1 MDELIDADEKIQYV
15 MSNNLVQIQNEIKQ
29 ATNITTTNQLNQTQ
43 KLDKIVQLLEKM
55 TSQPKK
61 KFEKL
66 ENFLKKANSSV
77 DPAQSNLAPSS
88 TDQNSSSS
96 PKTSTEQNSSSSPK
110 TSTEQNSTSSKKS
123 ISKKVSK
130 ESIIVEKQVPAGP
143 NPRKND
149 PRPRTYENFR
159 TYFGELFEKLIPIEF
174 KNSNIPAIKSNSLSS
189 QAYDRLHSKSLN
201 NNKNNSFITY
211 FFLIIRTFAS
221 LAN

>member
-1 MDELIDADEKIQYV
+1 

-61 KFEKL
+61 KFDKL

-77 DPAQSNLAPSS
+77 DPVQSNLASSS

-130 ESIIVEKQVPAGP
+130 ESIIFEKQVPAGP

-211 FFLIIRTFAS
+211 LYIY
-221 LAN
+221 

>member
-1 MDELIDADEKIQYV
+1 
-15 MSNNLVQIQNEIKQ
+15 
-29 ATNITTTNQLNQTQ
+29 
-43 KLDKIVQLLEKM
+43 
-55 TSQPKK
+55 
-61 KFEKL
+61 
-66 ENFLKKANSSV
+66 
-77 DPAQSNLAPSS
+77 
-88 TDQNSSSS
+88 
-96 PKTSTEQNSSSSPK
+96 
-110 TSTEQNSTSSKKS
+110 
-123 ISKKVSK
+123 VSK
-130 ESIIVEKQVPAGP
+130 ESIIFEKQVPAGP

-189 QAYDRLHSKSLN
+189 QDYDRLHSKSLN